1 MPKDLVD
8 DKTKFPAAVRVP
20 VDGDE
25 ANGANF
31 ELPYQQLADRT
42 AFLNEET
49 IALGVRRIRRAA
61 SFAAL
66 RAITGMQQF
75 DVRWV
80 VGEGLYWY
88 DPTSGGSEELPYAVK
103 PATGVGLWLHVDLA
117 RRTEIERAFHP
128 YNPFFVPPLETT
140 VTTAWVDSGLAVT
153 LRGANAGER
162 VRAQL
167 SADFRAEGS
176 AGLYRVLITD
186 GAGVATELPEMLF
199 AMFASAG
206 FQPRTVTGLHHLAAS
221 GDVTV
226 KAQFRSSGAT
236 KTQIWGPATL
246 LAELVRF

>member
-1 MPKDLVD
+1 MPKDLID
-8 DKTKFPAAVRVP
+8 DKTKFPTAVRVP

-49 IALGVRRIRRAA
+49 ISLGVRRVRRAA
-61 SFAAL
+61 DFTAL
-66 RAITGMQQF
+66 RAVAGMQQF

-103 PATGVGLWLHVDLA
+103 PSSGVGLWLHVHLG
-117 RRTEIERAFHP
+117 RRSRVERAFHP
-128 YNPFFVPPLETT
+128 YNPFFLPPLETT
-140 VTTAWVDSGLAVT
+140 STAWTDSGLAVT
-153 LRGANAGER
+153 VRGAFEGER
-162 VRAQL
+162 LIAQL
-167 SADFRAEGS
+167 SADFRVEGS
-176 AGLYRVLITD
+176 AGLFRVIVID
-186 GAGVATELPEMLF
+186 GAGTVTELPEMIF
-199 AMFASAG
+199 GMFSSAG
-206 FQPRTVTGLHHLAAS
+206 FQPRTVAGLHTLAAS

-226 KAQFRSSGAT
+226 KVQLRCAGAST